1 MDGLL
6 LFQVKRK
13 DILDLS
19 REFDLTGF
27 CLPGKPGIICVEG
40 MSRNTDDWWQK
51 VSCILLLFLVIFQ
64 LLQSLMMEEFNYGLK
79 FKLSLA

>member
-1 MDGLL
+1 M
-6 LFQVKRK
+6 FQVKRK

-40 MSRNTDDWWQK
+40 LAHNTDDWWHK
-51 VSCILLLFLVIFQ
+51 VGDGGFGLCIVLYYIFF
-64 LLQSLMMEEFNYGLK
+64 M
-79 FKLSLA
+79 LSYL